1 MPFIKVNSDE
11 GDILDQN
18 FKGLD
23 GGENMLSELSDPCR
37 AVGDYHGYEFTITSK
52 EAPPPEIEGLKL
64 SMRESEVLQY
74 LANGL
79 SPDQILKTLGQ
90 TYLLPL
96 GEVRPVIAHQ
106 ILEAGQTLLFSLCQ
120 IIEAVQKLI
129 VIVVATIIQG
139 GVLQ

>member
-23 GGENMLSELSDPCR
+23 GGENTLPELSDPCR

-52 EAPPPEIEGLKL
+52 EAPPPEIEGPKL

-79 SPDQILKTLGQ
+79 SPDQIALKLGIKVRTVRKHLDHLESKFKTDSRDQ
-90 TYLLPL
+90 LMARAGYLRLCNPYQR
-96 GEVRPVIAHQ
+96 V
-106 ILEAGQTLLFSLCQ
+106 FSPPKN
-120 IIEAVQKLI
+120 AN
-129 VIVVATIIQG
+129 
-139 GVLQ
+139 

>member
-23 GGENMLSELSDPCR
+23 GGENMLPELSDPCK

-52 EAPPPEIEGLKL
+52 EAPPPEIEGPKL

-79 SPDQILKTLGQ
+79 SPDQIALKLGIK
-90 TYLLPL
+90 
-96 GEVRPVIAHQ
+96 VRTVRKHLDH
-106 ILEAGQTLLFSLCQ
+106 LEAKFKTDSRDQLMARAGYLRLCNPYQ
-120 IIEAVQKLI
+120 RVFLPPQK
-129 VIVVATIIQG
+129 VN
-139 GVLQ
+139 